1 MRASLFALAVA
12 VLLPLLAS
20 PLAFAQS
27 EGSGEPPM
35 QSIQISGM
43 RDPALL
49 PYADVVMLRKV
60 FSAVSDTTTIRAG
73 IKVTSRRNGQPVEN
87 LRVTFAAEGRETELP
102 LKSGFVL
109 LSELPETGDAQAEF
123 LTNQRKGSLRMEIL
137 LTVKL
142 KDAQHFSLGELT
154 RAIDDGK
161 RIRRSLLPWYLRLI
175 VPSFDRAEVCFADAG
190 GAATIV
196 QGERRDILSVSSSDN
211 CTQLPISNA
220 SSETFFDLNKPAIFV
235 RLL

>member
-1 MRASLFALAVA
+1 MRTTLFALAVA
-12 VLLPLLAS
+12 VLLPLLAL
-20 PLAFAQS
+20 PPAFGQS

-60 FSAVSDTTTIRAG
+60 FSAASDGTTIRPG
-73 IKVTSRRNGQPVEN
+73 IKVSSRRDGQPVKN

-102 LKSGFVL
+102 LKSGYVL

-137 LTVKL
+137 LTVEL

-175 VPSFDRAEVCFADAG
+175 VPKFDRAAVCFADAG

-196 QGERRDILSVSSSDN
+196 QGERRHILSASSADD
-211 CTQLPISNA
+211 CLLLPVSNA
-220 SSETFFDLNKPAIFV
+220 SSETVFDLNKPALYV